1 MNTRV
6 TSHALMIALVFHAII
21 AIIVGIYLFGQTRAF
36 KDLIGIE
43 ILQPKKPPKPKV
55 VTYVVKPD
63 IKPTVPMRNTVIEQI
78 QVQPRV
84 DTIFPRETRFQPQ
97 TVLKFSNQTVKV
109 KPPTDA
115 NVPKVVTLNPRVP
128 TGVIHGDL
136 LVLERARCFG
146 ILCSCS
152 NSTFRSNEECQ
163 PWYCRAVESHS

>member
-1 MNTRV
+1 MNAKV
-6 TSHALMIALVFHAII
+6 TSHALMIALMCHAII
-21 AIIVGIYLFGQTRAF
+21 AIVVGIYLLGQTREF

-84 DTIFPRETRFQPQ
+84 ETIFPRETRFQPQ

-115 NVPKVVTLNPRVP
+115 NVPKVTLNPRVP

-136 LVLERARCFG
+136 LVLDAPDANWHISAPKCNSFLLRHENVSRG
-146 ILCSCS
+146 IAG
-152 NSTFRSNEECQ
+152 Q
-163 PWYCRAVESHS
+163 